1 MSEQTS
7 AVTSWRTVAQL
18 TIAATLGVSIIV
30 LAFIW
35 TSVTAQPQNIPVS
48 ITGPAAQVDAASSAI
63 EEGAGGR
70 VVLTSV
76 DSRDDAVAL
85 IDARDSLGAIVL
97 GASPEVLVASAASPQ
112 VAQLLTAVAGQLE
125 AGANAQAAAA
135 AAGVEAP
142 HITVTVTDVVPLA
155 STDERGQGIA
165 ASAFPLVI
173 GGFIGGLIIAL
184 MVRGA
189 SRRLVAVLAYSAV
202 LGTALALILQPWLGI
217 LQGSFVVNLLAISLF
232 LASMSAFI
240 VGMHS
245 TLGRPGLPIAI
256 VTIMLIANPI
266 SAAALPWQFLP
277 EPWGLVG
284 QWFQPG
290 AGATLLRD
298 LSYFPEAS
306 SIGFAWAVLGVWAL
320 AGLALVAA
328 GLRERRSLAPAA
340 EAA

>member
-1 MSEQTS
+1 VSEQN
-7 AVTSWRTVAQL
+7 ADVTPWGHVVRLTVA
-18 TIAATLGVSIIV
+18 ATVGVSVIV

-35 TSVTAQPQNIPVS
+35 TAVTAQPQNIPVS
-48 ITGPAAQVDAASSAI
+48 ISGPAEQVGATTTAI
-63 EEGAGGR
+63 EDGAEGS
-70 VVLTSV
+70 VVLTTV
-76 DSRDDAVAL
+76 DSREDAVGL
-85 IDARDSLGAIVL
+85 IKSRDSLGAIVL
-97 GASPEVLVASAASPQ
+97 GTSPEVLIASAASPQ
-112 VAQLLTAVAGQLE
+112 VAQLLTSVAGQLE
-125 AGANAQAAAA
+125 AGANAQAQAAMGA
-135 AAGVEAP
+135 EAP

-155 STDERGQGIA
+155 STDERGTGIA

-189 SRRLVAVLAYSAV
+189 SRRLVAVVAYSFVA
-202 LGTALALILQPWLGI
+202 GTALTLILQPWLGI
-217 LQGSFVVNLLAISLF
+217 LQGNLGVNLLAVSLF
-232 LASMSAFI
+232 IASMSAFI
-240 VGMHS
+240 VGLHS

-256 VTIMLIANPI
+256 VTIMLVANPI

-306 SIGFAWAVLGVWAL
+306 SIGFAWAVLLVWAL
-320 AGLALVAA
+320 VSLALVAV
-328 GLRERRSLAPAA
+328 GLRERRTPEAVAA
-340 EAA
+340 

>member
-7 AVTSWRTVAQL
+7 AVTPWRNVAQL
-18 TIAATLGVSIIV
+18 TVAATLGVSIIV

-48 ITGPAAQVDAASSAI
+48 ISGPAAQVDAATAAI
-63 EEGAGGR
+63 DEGAEGR
-70 VVLTSV
+70 VVLTTV
-76 DSRDDAVAL
+76 DSRDEAVAL
-85 IDARDSLGAIVL
+85 IEARDSLGAIVF
-97 GASPEVLVASAASPQ
+97 GQSPEVLVASAASPQ
-112 VAQLLTAVAGQLE
+112 VAQLLTSLAGQLE
-125 AGANAQAAAA
+125 AGANAQAQAAMG
-135 AAGVEAP
+135 AGAP

-189 SRRLVAVLAYSAV
+189 SRRLVAVVAYSVVA
-202 LGTALALILQPWLGI
+202 GTALTLILQPWLGI
-217 LQGSFVVNLLAISLF
+217 LQGSFVVNLAAVSLF
-232 LASMSAFI
+232 VASLSAFI

-256 VTIMLIANPI
+256 VTIMLVANPI

-277 EPWGLVG
+277 EPWGVVG

-306 SIGFAWAVLGVWAL
+306 STGFAWAVLGVWAL
-320 AGLALVAA
+320 VSLALVAA
-328 GLRERRSLAPAA
+328 GLRDRRAPAV
-340 EAA
+340 AAAA